1 MTEIY
6 QSIEEDTAQPT
17 WLFRMCGMHQ
27 TLRLPIPAGNTSAAR
42 DDDVMIV
49 DEDSNAMRVRT
60 LHDSARTFP

>member
-6 QSIEEDTAQPT
+6 QSIEEDNAQPT

-27 TLRLPIPAGNTSAAR
+27 TLRLPIPASKASAAR

-49 DEDSNAMRVRT
+49 DEDGSPMRVGS
-60 LHDSARTFP
+60 LHDLARTSK